1 MIITQMYIKN
11 FRGYKEQTVE
21 FYDNLNVIIGKND
34 VGKSTILEA
43 LEIFFNNESVKID
56 TYDLNKKR
64 ENIEDKEIIIQV
76 SFKIDHTKTYTIDT
90 IPTQLSKEFLLDNLP
105 LNAKY
110 KINSRNFCTP

>member
-56 TYDLNKKR
+56 TYDLNKKSISYNVHYVNFR
-64 ENIEDKEIIIQV
+64 
-76 SFKIDHTKTYTIDT
+76 KT
-90 IPTQLSKEFLLDNLP
+90 
-105 LNAKY
+105 
-110 KINSRNFCTP
+110 